1 MKNPFTVCLLLICFM
16 VQSCHNE
23 TKYETWMVALKTSKD
38 GNVIKGSK
46 PQLIKAIRNGADI
59 KIGWGNKGKNHSI
72 EHLSVPIWLAVLDGK
87 EVLAKLH
94 PQYSSTLD
102 WDTLSGN
109 HSDKEVIH
117 QEWRVV
123 INTDGSFDAI
133 WYDRKTDSLIRRVP
147 QHHTMTWF
155 VRNQTKGEERLYK

>member
-1 MKNPFTVCLLLICFM
+1 M
-16 VQSCHNE
+16 SE
-23 TKYETWMVALKTSKD
+23 
-38 GNVIKGSK
+38 
-46 PQLIKAIRNGADI
+46 
-59 KIGWGNKGKNHSI
+59 
-72 EHLSVPIWLAVLDGK
+72 PIWLAVLDGE

-102 WDTLSGN
+102 WDALSGN
-109 HSDKEVIH
+109 HSDKKVLH

-133 WYDRKTDSLIRRVP
+133 WYDRRTDSLIRRVP

-155 VRNQTKGEERLYK
+155 VRNQTKGEESLYE